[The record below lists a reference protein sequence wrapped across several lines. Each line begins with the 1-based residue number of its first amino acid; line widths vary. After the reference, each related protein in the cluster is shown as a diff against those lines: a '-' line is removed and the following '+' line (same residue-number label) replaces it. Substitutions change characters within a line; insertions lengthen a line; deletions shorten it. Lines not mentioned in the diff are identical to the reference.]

1 MQIKL
6 YFVIE
11 IPDSDNEEDNP
22 ILNKIINDPEY
33 IINPEFEYQVIDLEI
48 K

>member
-1 MQIKL
+1 MEIKL
-6 YFVIE
+6 YFTIE
-11 IPDSDNEEDNP
+11 IPDDEDNT
-22 ILNKIINDPEY
+22 ILNKIINDPEC